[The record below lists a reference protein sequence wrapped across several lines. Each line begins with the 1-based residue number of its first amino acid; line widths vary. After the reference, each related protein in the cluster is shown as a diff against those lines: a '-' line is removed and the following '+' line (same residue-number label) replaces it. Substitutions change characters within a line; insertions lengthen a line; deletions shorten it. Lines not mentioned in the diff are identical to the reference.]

1 MELKI
6 EHACKVIRKALILD
20 DVNLT
25 LQGGKIYGLQGPNG
39 SGKTM
44 LMRLMAGLIRPTS
57 GQVWI
62 DGRQLGRDMDF
73 PPSMG
78 LLLENPAFLPNHTGL
93 KNLELLAAIQNRAAG
108 EGIRQTLRDVGLDP
122 DDRRKYR
129 KYSLGMKQR
138 LGVAAAIMEQPE
150 LILVDEPTNALDDRG
165 VEQICALLR
174 RERDR
179 GALLVLSCH
188 DASILEEL
196 SDEIYHIYEG
206 RVERRAAS

>member
-44 LMRLMAGLIRPTS
+44 LMRLMAGLIRPNS

-73 PPSMG
+73 PP
-78 LLLENPAFLPNHTGL
+78 PWACCWKTWRFC
-93 KNLELLAAIQNRAAG
+93 
-108 EGIRQTLRDVGLDP
+108 
-122 DDRRKYR
+122 
-129 KYSLGMKQR
+129 
-138 LGVAAAIMEQPE
+138 
-150 LILVDEPTNALDDRG
+150 PTTRG
-165 VEQICALLR
+165 
-174 RERDR
+174 
-179 GALLVLSCH
+179 
-188 DASILEEL
+188 
-196 SDEIYHIYEG
+196 
-206 RVERRAAS
+206 